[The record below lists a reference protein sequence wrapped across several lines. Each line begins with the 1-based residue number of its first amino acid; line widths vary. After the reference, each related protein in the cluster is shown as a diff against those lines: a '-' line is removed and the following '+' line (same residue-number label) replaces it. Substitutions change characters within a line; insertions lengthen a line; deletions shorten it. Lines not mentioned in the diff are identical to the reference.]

1 MDIEMN
7 LQQFVFYKDQL
18 LLKKTEN
25 KEVRIPL
32 GKELPCDIME
42 GSKIQMVHFTDGRR
56 VQAIDLP
63 EPLEEDANWR
73 MIGLRGIVRR
83 IASDGLS
90 VGRKSISDTT
100 LGQAQPI
107 LSGMRHGYGTTNAY
121 HEKMPAMRLR
131 SLSAHLYSHH
141 RAD

>member
-1 MDIEMN
+1 MN

-73 MIGLRGIVRR
+73 MIGSRVSYDELF
-83 IASDGLS
+83 
-90 VGRKSISDTT
+90 
-100 LGQAQPI
+100 
-107 LSGMRHGYGTTNAY
+107 
-121 HEKMPAMRLR
+121 
-131 SLSAHLYSHH
+131 
-141 RAD
+141 